1 MRQYVPSLDTNL
13 TNNDFLDLTVA
24 CFHSTIF
31 GTVDQNGEPHTNI
44 VDLDFNE
51 DGCLIFA
58 TTNKK
63 NFYRNI
69 KGNNRVCL
77 TALRGRETLSSVGF
91 TLKGYVDEISPS
103 YLKKI
108 LEIKPECGRIYANKT
123 EDLDTLSVFALTP
136 VLGSV
141 YDLREGRV
149 FQKQFDFVNEKEPV

>member
-1 MRQYVPSLDTNL
+1 MRQHVPSLDTNL

-24 CFHSTIF
+24 YFHSAIF

-51 DGCLIFA
+51 DGRLIFA

-63 NFYRNI
+63 NFYRNM

-108 LEIKPECGRIYANKT
+108 LEIKLEMHRIYANRT
-123 EDLDTLSVFALTP
+123 EDLDTLSAFALTP
-136 VLGSV
+136 VLGS
-141 YDLREGRV
+141 
-149 FQKQFDFVNEKEPV
+149 

>member
-1 MRQYVPSLDTNL
+1 M
-13 TNNDFLDLTVA
+13 
-24 CFHSTIF
+24 
-31 GTVDQNGEPHTNI
+31 
-44 VDLDFNE
+44 
-51 DGCLIFA
+51 
-58 TTNKK
+58 
-63 NFYRNI
+63 

-108 LEIKPECGRIYANKT
+108 LEIKPELHRIYANRT
-123 EDLDTLSVFALTP
+123 EDLDTLSAFALTP

-141 YDLREGRV
+141 YDLREGRA